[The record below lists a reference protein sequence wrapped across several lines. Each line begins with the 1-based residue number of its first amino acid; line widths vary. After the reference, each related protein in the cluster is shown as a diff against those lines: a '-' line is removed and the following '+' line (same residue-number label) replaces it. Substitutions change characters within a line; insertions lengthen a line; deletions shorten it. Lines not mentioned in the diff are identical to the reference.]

1 MDADA
6 LLREA
11 DGECCWVRPVFVA
24 ILDGVIGDK
33 PVVATAAFVFAF
45 RMPPALDVGF
55 VSIGNTAS
63 APIKWYF
70 S

>member
-11 DGECCWVRPVFVA
+11 DGECRWVRPVFVA
-24 ILDGVIGDK
+24 VFDGIIGDK

-55 VSIGNTAS
+55 V
-63 APIKWYF
+63 
-70 S
+70 

>member
-24 ILDGVIGDK
+24 VFDGVIGDK

-55 VSIGNTAS
+55 V
-63 APIKWYF
+63 
-70 S
+70 